1 MPYDAMYAQRMCHR
15 DVVVGSI
22 GSEQTRNYA
31 VISDTVNL
39 ASRLEGTNK
48 TYGRC
53 VLISEANKDS
63 AGTQGQCPG

>member
-1 MPYDAMYAQRMCHR
+1 MLWWAASARSKPA
-15 DVVVGSI
+15 
-22 GSEQTRNYA
+22 TYA
-31 VISDTVNL
+31 VISDAVNL

-63 AGTQGQCPG
+63 AATQGQCPG